1 MSFLAMEACPRIPV
15 VMVMFFRTTIIW
27 LSLLHYSS
35 YNISD
40 EGLVSSVTTSTDGGK
55 HERIAPDHWN
65 TMCSHAII
73 YTLVIMHRSSLR
85 ARSAVAKPAF
95 DPGQNTPV
103 FETTALSPPP
113 RSGPRNGPFRANR
126 MMPKSSNT
134 MQNQQTTSNI
144 PLDHESSRL
153 TSPLAMRNCPCCVL
167 DHSWPPLPKFHAD
180 TSNPCYTGHY
190 KYPHHYHNTPQN

>member
-55 HERIAPDHWN
+55 DEQIAPDHWN
-65 TMCSHAII
+65 TIWSHAMIC
-73 YTLVIMHRSSLR
+73 TLVIMHRSSLR
-85 ARSAVAKPAF
+85 ARSTAAKPVF
-95 DPGQNTPV
+95 DPGQNTLV
-103 FETTALSPPP
+103 FETTALFPLQN
-113 RSGPRNGPFRANR
+113 GPRNDPFWANQTA
-126 MMPKSSNT
+126 PKSSNT
-134 MQNQQTTSNI
+134 MQNQQTTSHI

-153 TSPLAMRNCPCCVL
+153 TSPLAMRNYPCCVL
-167 DHSWPPLPKFHAD
+167 DRSWPPLPKFYAD